1 VSEPRIIRVEP
12 TEEYFS
18 LNWQIDIR
26 CNYDC
31 MYCSP
36 EWHDNTSDFKSLE
49 ELQDAWR
56 KVFDQTKN
64 LNLPYKISFV
74 GGELTANKNFLP
86 FVTWLR
92 ANYAEH
98 LFKVMVTTNG
108 SASTRYY
115 EKMIAAIDNITFSVH
130 TEHINEEKFF
140 NMILD
145 LSRNLPNG
153 KFLQVI
159 IMNEYWNKDRI
170 PMYVELLEDNNISYL
185 VNDIDYSYKTRE
197 HPIFFGKL
205 NFEGNI
211 KS

>member
-1 VSEPRIIRVEP
+1 
-12 TEEYFS
+12 
-18 LNWQIDIR
+18 
-26 CNYDC
+26 

-36 EWHDNTSDFKSLE
+36 DWHDNTSSFKSLE
-49 ELQDAWR
+49 ELQDAWC
-56 KVFDQTKN
+56 KVFDKTKN

-130 TEHINEEKFF
+130 TEHIDEAKFF

-145 LSRNLPNG
+145 LSRNLPEG

-159 IMNEYWNKDRI
+159 IMNEYWNADRI
-170 PMYVELLEDNNISYL
+170 PMYVKLLEDNNISYL
-185 VNDIDYSYKTRE
+185 VNEIDYTYKTRE
-197 HPIFFGKL
+197 QPIFFGKL
-205 NFEGNI
+205 NFEGNV